1 MSSLI
6 EDEKHLREL
15 IESGGDTMVLFYAS
29 WCGFSK
35 AFLPVF
41 EKHAAGPGCF
51 RVLTDRTEGVEEDFG
66 IDFVP
71 TVIFFHK
78 GKLHMRL
85 NGIAG
90 EGLSEEMLLGLIN
103 TCKCCC
109 APEKGKESKK

>member
-6 EDEKHLREL
+6 QDEKRLREL
-15 IESGGDTMVLFYAS
+15 IKSGGDAMVLFYAS

-35 AFLPVF
+35 KFLPVF
-41 EKHAAGPGCF
+41 EKNATGPACF
-51 RVLTDRTEGVEEDFG
+51 RVLTDRAAGVEDAFN

-78 GKLHMRL
+78 GKPHVRL
-85 NGIAG
+85 DGVAG

-109 APEKGKESKK
+109 SPGKGKGNK

>member
-6 EDEKHLREL
+6 EDEKSLREL
-15 IESGGDTMVLFYAS
+15 RASGEDLMVLFYAS

-35 AFLPVF
+35 RFLPVF
-41 EKHAAGPGCF
+41 EKNAAGPGCF
-51 RVLTDRTEGVEEDFG
+51 RVLTDQAAGVEDAFE

-71 TVIFFHK
+71 TVLFFHK
-78 GKLHMRL
+78 GKLLMRL

-90 EGLSEEMLLGLIN
+90 EGLSEEMLLGMIS

-109 APEKGKESKK
+109 APEKAKGNKK

>member
-6 EDEKHLREL
+6 DDKKRLHEV
-15 IESGGDTMVLFYAS
+15 IGSGGDSLVLFYAS

-41 EKHAAGPGCF
+41 EKNAAGPDCF
-51 RVLTDRTEGVEEDFG
+51 RVLTDQTEGVEDAFG

-78 GKLHMRL
+78 GKPHVRL
-85 NGIAG
+85 DGIAG

-103 TCKCCC
+103 TCKACK
-109 APEKGKESKK
+109 AEKGKGYKK